1 MLRFSY
7 NLQLFQIYLQLY
19 DLNLS
24 LKINDLTFDLII
36 TIFYNTP
43 YHAILFP
50 FLNSSSNCLFYLE
63 MKKKN
68 QTVRI
73 IIANYCYWKCESYC
87 WDFYIILASW
97 SIMQTAVVSR
107 INFFLSN
114 FSNNKCSWQRLVYR
128 DRVKI
133 K

>member
-7 NLQLFQIYLQLY
+7 NLLLFQRYLQLY
-19 DLNLS
+19 VLNLS
-24 LKINDLTFDLII
+24 LNINDYTFDLII

-87 WDFYIILASW
+87 WDFFILFWLLGLLCKQLWSHAS
-97 SIMQTAVVSR
+97 IFFFPIFPT
-107 INFFLSN
+107 INALGKDWFTETEL
-114 FSNNKCSWQRLVYR
+114 K
-128 DRVKI
+128 
-133 K
+133 